1 MDDMIQKNVDKSK
14 KRFEKMGIDPK
25 VASQDLKKKPSAMEK
40 KKNEKATP
48 NASQVTKNKT
58 KNTNYSRPDNKKY
71 KEGSIASYA
80 NMLNRRE
87 DS

>member
-1 MDDMIQKNVDKSK
+1 MVLTQ
-14 KRFEKMGIDPK
+14 
-25 VASQDLKKKPSAMEK
+25 VA
-40 KKNEKATP
+40 
-48 NASQVTKNKT
+48 KNKT

>member
-1 MDDMIQKNVDKSK
+1 MDEMIQKNVDKSK
-14 KRFEKMGIDPK
+14 KRFEKMGLDPK
-25 VASQDLKKKPSAMEK
+25 IATQDLKKKPSLAEK
-40 KKNEKATP
+40 KKGEKAAS